1 MHVMCL
7 SLEGIKIIIVHVF
20 CLLLEDIKMAY

>member
-7 SLEGIKIIIVHVF
+7 SLEGIKIIIVHVI
-20 CLLLEDIKMAY
+20 CLLLEDIKMAH